1 MMEKS
6 DCNLNQS
13 LQKLLL
19 SLRRSPPDVFE
30 YFMGVKKFGA
40 IEQFDTLEIRR
51 GIHTNIVARA
61 GGVPR
66 IYKIS

>member
-19 SLRRSPPDVFE
+19 ALRRSPPDVFKR
-30 YFMGVKKFGA
+30 FMRVKKLCTV
-40 IEQFDTLEIRR
+40 EQFKPVSQVV
-51 GIHTNIVARA
+51 GKH
-61 GGVPR
+61 
-66 IYKIS
+66 K